1 MCDGA
6 LGRSTLPVF
15 CRMIELRTLGALELT
30 SADGKPL
37 RSVLTQPRRAA
48 LLCYLALA
56 SPRGFQR
63 RDSLLAI
70 FWPEDDA
77 EQARH
82 ALRQALYFLRRT
94 LGPASIVARG
104 DDELAVAADV
114 IRCDAAEF
122 ERALDAGR
130 LEDALSL
137 YRGELLSAF
146 HVGDAPGFER
156 WLDAERSR
164 LERRAADAAWT
175 LAESREQGGDPA
187 GAAEWAQRAVDL
199 SSGDEVALR
208 RLLALLHRVG
218 NRAAAVRAYD
228 AFARELERE
237 FELAPSDATRALLA
251 RIRSEQGDDGTTAV
265 TSRSAA
271 SPPVP
276 EDVEALDPSL
286 LAAEPE
292 LRPGGDI
299 LVHDGKP
306 RRFPSSRKSLGVW
319 VGTTALAGLAIGA
332 WWLGAQPQT
341 RTLPARPER
350 VVLADFQNRTS
361 DSTLGDLVVHV
372 LNAELAQSSVLR
384 VVGRE
389 TIADAMRRMR
399 RNAGERLTP
408 DLARDVAAREGITL
422 VLEGEVRSVGT
433 KLMLTASVIE
443 TASGDVIGG
452 AVETVNDSTDVLAAI
467 RRLSDRVRRGIGES
481 TASIQSAG
489 SLWSLTTSS
498 LPALRKH
505 VAASRAYWRGD
516 FQTAA
521 TLLTEATALDPEFAH
536 AHLLLWVALE
546 GVGAERG
553 RALRSL
559 VRAYELRDHLTERE
573 RYAVE
578 GNYFLSIVGDVPK
591 SIVAFRRHIDALK
604 QLRAGEPGW
613 YSTLGNTLSMVGDLA
628 EAEGVLQDGRRR
640 HMTAANQAG
649 LISVLYAEHKDE
661 EIPAVLGELAHRY
674 PTHPTVGLV
683 RVRLLADSGHYEAA
697 HALAANT
704 GTSPANRLKLQA
716 EMDAVLGRIGEAVGH
731 LKELRD
737 NALARG
743 QLGPAVEIAVTIGRL
758 RALAGDSARATAEVA
773 ELLAQHPLDSVDAM
787 SRPYLM
793 LATFDGE
800 IGQSQ
805 RARAWLA
812 AYERDVPREFRGPD
826 QSMLHRARAA
836 VRRAEG
842 NPAEALVELQTGGR
856 FPAARTTLVDE
867 RIGWRDH
874 PALARVYDA
883 LGSSDSAIAVYE
895 RYVGA
900 RSLGRTTLDAFE
912 LGHALERLG
921 ALYETRGDP
930 ARAGEYYARLA
941 DLWRGADAPLRRRA
955 MLAARASG
963 R

>member
-1 MCDGA
+1 
-6 LGRSTLPVF
+6 
-15 CRMIELRTLGALELT
+15 
-30 SADGKPL
+30 
-37 RSVLTQPRRAA
+37 
-48 LLCYLALA
+48 
-56 SPRGFQR
+56 
-63 RDSLLAI
+63 
-70 FWPEDDA
+70 
-77 EQARH
+77 
-82 ALRQALYFLRRT
+82 
-94 LGPASIVARG
+94 
-104 DDELAVAADV
+104 
-114 IRCDAAEF
+114 
-122 ERALDAGR
+122 
-130 LEDALSL
+130 
-137 YRGELLSAF
+137 
-146 HVGDAPGFER
+146 
-156 WLDAERSR
+156 
-164 LERRAADAAWT
+164 
-175 LAESREQGGDPA
+175 
-187 GAAEWAQRAVDL
+187 
-199 SSGDEVALR
+199 
-208 RLLALLHRVG
+208 
-218 NRAAAVRAYD
+218 
-228 AFARELERE
+228 
-237 FELAPSDATRALLA
+237 
-251 RIRSEQGDDGTTAV
+251 
-265 TSRSAA
+265 
-271 SPPVP
+271 
-276 EDVEALDPSL
+276 
-286 LAAEPE
+286 
-292 LRPGGDI
+292 
-299 LVHDGKP
+299 
-306 RRFPSSRKSLGVW
+306 
-319 VGTTALAGLAIGA
+319 
-332 WWLGAQPQT
+332 
-341 RTLPARPER
+341 
-350 VVLADFQNRTS
+350 
-361 DSTLGDLVVHV
+361 
-372 LNAELAQSSVLR
+372 
-384 VVGRE
+384 
-389 TIADAMRRMR
+389 
-399 RNAGERLTP
+399 
-408 DLARDVAAREGITL
+408 
-422 VLEGEVRSVGT
+422 
-433 KLMLTASVIE
+433 MLTASVIE

-452 AVETVNDSTDVLAAI
+452 AVETVTDSTDVLAAI
-467 RRLSDRVRRGIGES
+467 TRLSDRVRRAIGES

-521 TLLTEATALDPEFAH
+521 TLLTEATTLDPEFAH

-546 GVGAERG
+546 GAGAERG

-613 YSTLGNTLSMVGDLA
+613 YSTLGNALSMSGDLA
-628 EAEGVLQDGRRR
+628 EAEGVLQDGRLR
-640 HMTAANQAG
+640 HMTVANQAG

-737 NALARG
+737 NMLARG

-758 RALAGDSARATAEVA
+758 RALSGDSARATAEVA

-787 SRPYLM
+787 SRPYLT
-793 LATFDGE
+793 LAAFDGE

-812 AYERDVPREFRGPD
+812 AYEREVPREFRGPD

-836 VRRAEG
+836 VHRGEG
-842 NPAEALVELQTGGR
+842 SPAEALAELQTAGR

-900 RSLGRTTLDAFE
+900 RSLSRTTLDAFE

-921 ALYETRGDP
+921 ALYEKRGDHV
-930 ARAGEYYARLA
+930 RAGEYYARWA

-955 MLAARASG
+955 MAAARAAG